1 MSSRRGR
8 AATHHRH
15 IHNRV
20 IYLPRIA
27 LNIRL
32 HAKHACCIRPARYM
46 RDHDQPLSC
55 TGLTAILIIIR
66 LLRTVI
72 RVETP
77 SCFDDLRARGPPH
90 PARPSSGD
98 VERGCVVL
106 DLRELRNSDISIIG
120 NSLFSDFRF
129 LRAISRRARICDLR
143 EGACLPAPGAVPRG
157 SGGPRPV
164 TRVAGGVKFT
174 CYMQLHVFTLKR
186 PRT

>member
-1 MSSRRGR
+1 M
-8 AATHHRH
+8 
-15 IHNRV
+15 
-20 IYLPRIA
+20 
-27 LNIRL
+27 
-32 HAKHACCIRPARYM
+32 
-46 RDHDQPLSC
+46 
-55 TGLTAILIIIR
+55 
-66 LLRTVI
+66 I

-186 PRT
+186 PRSDRLLSASQAADYNSTPWTKALHIRKNGRSARSAPSAHALGPQCSCHALACTLVALSTCH